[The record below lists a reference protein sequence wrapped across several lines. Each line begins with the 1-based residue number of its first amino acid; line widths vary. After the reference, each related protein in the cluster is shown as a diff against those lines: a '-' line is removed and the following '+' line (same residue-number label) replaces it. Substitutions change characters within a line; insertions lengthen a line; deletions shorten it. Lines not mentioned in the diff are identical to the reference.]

1 MRANLWIALGVAAIA
16 IVFALQNPGII
27 TLEFGPWEISGSTT
41 LMLLATFAVGILV
54 GTLTM
59 LPGRWRQHREAKQ
72 LERRVEELESA
83 PAKASLAAEAETES
97 EESADSPISP

>member
-27 TLEFGPWEISGSTT
+27 TLKFGPWQLAGSTT
-41 LMLLATFAVGILV
+41 LVLLATFAVGILV

-59 LPGRWRQHREAKQ
+59 LPGRWRKHRETRQ
-72 LERRVEELESA
+72 LERQIEELEAASRTTAEVDTEGDEPSSPSA
-83 PAKASLAAEAETES
+83 TP
-97 EESADSPISP
+97 